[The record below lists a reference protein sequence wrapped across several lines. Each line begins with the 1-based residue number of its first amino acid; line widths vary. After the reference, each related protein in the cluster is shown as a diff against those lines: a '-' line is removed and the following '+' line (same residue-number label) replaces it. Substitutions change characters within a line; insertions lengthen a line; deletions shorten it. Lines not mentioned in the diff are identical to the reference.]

1 MTFWDLVCAAEREQ
15 PDRQILA
22 DDYGRT
28 LTSAQFRD
36 AAERVAAGLPVKAN
50 EVVSWQL
57 PTTLEAAV
65 LMAAL
70 SRLNTVQ
77 NPLVPTLRNREVAMI
92 TAQLGTSLFI
102 TPETWQGF
110 DHGQMARDIGCRVL
124 ALGFDGVPREP
135 LRLPTGDPSTLAPAV
150 AADARWVYYSS
161 GTTAEPKGVKHS
173 DASLMASSS
182 GMIDIAGFGADD
194 VAPIAWP
201 LAHIGGATMLSC
213 ALRRGV
219 KLILFDTW
227 QPALTPARMAAHSPT
242 ILGSAQPFFRAYANA
257 QRVHGKQPMFPRLRA
272 FTAGG
277 APTPPEVVGE
287 LIEMF
292 GVPGVPQSY
301 GLTEFPVATAAAP
314 DDPAGVLLESA
325 GRPSPGVQVRI
336 VDREI
341 RLRGPQCFAGYVDA
355 TLDSEA
361 FDDEGWFRTG
371 DIGELRGGALYI
383 TGRLKDVIIRNA
395 ETISALDV
403 EDILLR
409 HPDIVDVA
417 VVGLPDARTGERLCA
432 VVQARR
438 GAQVDVAVLAAHCQ
452 AHGLAKHKCPEQ
464 VEVVDML
471 ERNAMGKLAKSAL
484 RQRILQA

>member
-1 MTFWDLVCAAEREQ
+1 VTFWDLVCAAAREQ
-15 PDRQILA
+15 PDWQILA
-22 DDYGRT
+22 DDYGRI

-36 AAERVAAGLPVKAN
+36 AAERVAAGLPVEAN
-50 EVVSWQL
+50 DVVSWQL

-70 SRLNTVQ
+70 SRLNAVQ
-77 NPLVPTLRNREVAMI
+77 NPLIPALRHREVGAI
-92 TAQLGTSLFI
+92 TAQLGTSLFV

-110 DHGQMARDIGCRVL
+110 CHGQMARDTGCRVL
-124 ALGFDGVPREP
+124 ALDFDGVPRGS
-135 LRLPTGDPSTLAPAV
+135 LRLPTGDPSTLASAPDE
-150 AADARWVYYSS
+150 DARWVYYSS

-173 DASLMASSS
+173 DSSLIASSD
-182 GMIDIAGFGADD
+182 GMIDIAGFRRGD

-201 LAHIGGATMLSC
+201 LSHIGGATMLSC

-227 QPALTPARMAAHSPT
+227 QPTLTPVRMATHSPT
-242 ILGSAQPFFRAYANA
+242 ILGSAQPFFLAYAGA
-257 QRVHGKQPMFPRLRA
+257 QRLHGKQPLFPRLRA

-277 APTPPEVVGE
+277 APTPPEVIGE
-287 LIEMF
+287 LIETF
-292 GVPGVPQSY
+292 GVPGVAQSY

-325 GRPSPGVQVRI
+325 GRPSPGVQLRI
-336 VDREI
+336 VGGEI

-361 FDDEGWFRTG
+361 FDDEGWLRTG
-371 DIGELRGGALYI
+371 DVGELRDGAVYI
-383 TGRLKDVIIRNA
+383 RGRLKDVIIRNA
-395 ETISALDV
+395 ETISARDV

-432 VVQARR
+432 VVQIRE
-438 GAQVDVAVLAAHCQ
+438 GAKLDVAVLAAHCQ

-464 VEVVDML
+464 VEVVDAL
-471 ERNAMGKLAKSAL
+471 ERNAMGKLVKSKL

>member
-1 MTFWDLVCAAEREQ
+1 MTFWDLVCAAAREQ
-15 PDRQILA
+15 PDWQILA

-36 AAERVAAGLPVKAN
+36 AAERVAAGLPVEAN
-50 EVVSWQL
+50 DVVSWQL

-70 SRLNTVQ
+70 SRLNAVQ
-77 NPLVPTLRNREVAMI
+77 NPLVSALRHREVGAI

-102 TPETWQGF
+102 TAETWQGF
-110 DHGQMARDIGCRVL
+110 RHAQMARDTGCRVL
-124 ALGFDGVPREP
+124 ALDFDGAPGRL
-135 LRLPTGDPSTLAPAV
+135 LRLPTGDPSTLAPA
-150 AADARWVYYSS
+150 AAEDARWVYYSS

-173 DASLMASSS
+173 DASLVASSN
-182 GMIDIAGFGADD
+182 GMIDIAGFRRGD

-201 LAHIGGATMLSC
+201 LTHIGGATMLSC

-227 QPALTPARMAAHSPT
+227 QPTLTPMRMAAHSPT
-242 ILGSAQPFFRAYANA
+242 ILGSAQPFFRAYAAA
-257 QRVHGKQPMFPRLRA
+257 QRVHGGRPLFPHLRA

-287 LIEMF
+287 LIETF

-336 VDREI
+336 VDGEI

-355 TLDSEA
+355 TLDSAA
-361 FDDEGWFRTG
+361 FDDEGWLRTG
-371 DIGELRGGALYI
+371 DVGELRDGAVYI

-409 HPDIVDVA
+409 HPDIVDAA

-432 VVQARR
+432 VIQTRE
-438 GAQVDVAVLAAHCQ
+438 GAELDVAVLSAHCQ
-452 AHGLAKHKCPEQ
+452 THGLAKHKCPEQ
-464 VEVVDML
+464 VEVVDAL
-471 ERNAMGKLAKSAL
+471 ERNAMGKLVKSKL